1 MLIFHLNN
9 QLASRI
15 MSKFK
20 WLIFV
25 TACITSFIISGDR
38 PFDIDFPKWSFDRFF
53 KLMLTA
59 SANERASLRHHFE
72 MCRFGRHN
80 PKYEFSHD
88 FIGEFFATVNSLAK
102 DYKNATT
109 FPCINEKKKKKKG
122 SKYKNSGVVRHD
134 SKNYYVIVHG
144 TLRNIRKNEVIS
156 SRTSFRRYAISHY
169 LCLITNDSSELT
181 QYVILSLRNNKDEAL
196 RNCFRIVKSI
206 NNFKA
211 TKHYSFLEYIGTG
224 YGQSAT

>member
-53 KLMLTA
+53 KLTLTA

-134 SKNYYVIVHG
+134 SKNSYVIFRDS
-144 TLRNIRKNEVIS
+144 LRNIGKSDLLLTKMMHPHMGFSRWVIS
-156 SRTSFRRYAISHY
+156 IASVRDNS
-169 LCLITNDSSELT
+169 IT
-181 QYVILSLRNNKDEAL
+181 
-196 RNCFRIVKSI
+196 
-206 NNFKA
+206 
-211 TKHYSFLEYIGTG
+211 
-224 YGQSAT
+224 

>member
-25 TACITSFIISGDR
+25 TACYRSFRTVENSISISRNGR
-38 PFDIDFPKWSFDRFF
+38 LIEISKWCWLDNWSD
-53 KLMLTA
+53 
-59 SANERASLRHHFE
+59 SSHHFE
-72 MCRFGRHN
+72 MRRFRWII

-102 DYKNATT
+102 DYKTATT
-109 FPCINEKKKKKKG
+109 FPCINEKKRKKKG

-134 SKNYYVIVHG
+134 LKNV
-144 TLRNIRKNEVIS
+144 T
-156 SRTSFRRYAISHY
+156 
-169 LCLITNDSSELT
+169 
-181 QYVILSLRNNKDEAL
+181 
-196 RNCFRIVKSI
+196 
-206 NNFKA
+206 
-211 TKHYSFLEYIGTG
+211 
-224 YGQSAT
+224 

>member
-25 TACITSFIISGDR
+25 TACITTSVISTSR
-38 PFDIDFPKWSFDRFF
+38 QSDIDFSKWSFSRFF
-53 KLMLTA
+53 NLMLTA

-72 MCRFGRHN
+72 MRMYGRHN
-80 PKYEFSHD
+80 SKYEFSHD

-122 SKYKNSGVVRHD
+122 SKYKNSGVVRHN
-134 SKNYYVIVHG
+134 SKNYYVLVIFREI
-144 TLRNIRKNEVIS
+144 LRNIGKS
-156 SRTSFRRYAISHY
+156 D
-169 LCLITNDSSELT
+169 LPLIP
-181 QYVILSLRNNKDEAL
+181 I
-196 RNCFRIVKSI
+196 
-206 NNFKA
+206 
-211 TKHYSFLEYIGTG
+211 
-224 YGQSAT
+224 